1 MTNPFDP
8 LSQQLDDMNSAFM
21 RDPSKAQKAVSTLA
35 PNTLEALAAQR
46 VLTAHAKEKR
56 KLQEELFVNKAGNP
70 DTTVNDDLKTSNVK
84 LANDLTALEY
94 NKAED
99 AGNLGRAKELEKQNA
114 LNRLLAA
121 SKNRNNMGG
130 IGTVL
135 NNPTAVNSMGV
146 NTLPTANM
154 KGMPSGGITPSRAP
168 TGTPTFKGAGGGI
181 VAFNEGNLVEE
192 EDENQVSTLQQVMAK
207 NPKGQLPAP
216 KEENKATAALFAGVD
231 PNAPKDQQINQMI
244 INKIKMSTEKQKA
257 AEEAALAAYGP
268 QTGFTSDAFINR
280 LTAMQGQGSV
290 AAGLVEGQ
298 KQAAAM
304 KREDRDKLTTALSK
318 IRGEEAASSSAL
330 IGSLLSA
337 ANLGLETDKFADS
350 KERFEKEFGLKE
362 SVITSEN
369 AKRAADIEYMYKNF
383 KLAEKAADLKERVA
397 KIDKKYKDVM
407 GRAALLR
414 NVSLAND
421 AATRLAGHRQD
432 LFESA
437 RLLYEDMPIGT
448 EEQKKARRDKV
459 VDALTKFE
467 EQVNGINATFGREAR
482 KALQEYDNDETSF
495 ASGGQVHGIASL

>member
-1 MTNPFDP
+1 
-8 LSQQLDDMNSAFM
+8 
-21 RDPSKAQKAVSTLA
+21 
-35 PNTLEALAAQR
+35 
-46 VLTAHAKEKR
+46 
-56 KLQEELFVNKAGNP
+56 
-70 DTTVNDDLKTSNVK
+70 
-84 LANDLTALEY
+84 
-94 NKAED
+94 
-99 AGNLGRAKELEKQNA
+99 
-114 LNRLLAA
+114 
-121 SKNRNNMGG
+121 
-130 IGTVL
+130 
-135 NNPTAVNSMGV
+135 MGV
-146 NTLPTANM
+146 NTLPVANM
-154 KGMPSGGITPSRAP
+154 RGMQPGGITPNRAP
-168 TGTPTFKGAGGGI
+168 MGMPTFKGAGGGI
-181 VAFNEGNLVEE
+181 VAFKESGLVEGE
-192 EDENQVSTLQQVMAK
+192 ENENQVSTLQQVIDK
-207 NPKGQLPAP
+207 NPKGQPPAP
-216 KEENKATAALFAGVD
+216 EKNEEVAALFAGVD
-231 PNAPKDQQINQMI
+231 PNAPRDQQINQMI

-280 LTAMQGQGSV
+280 LAAMQGQGSV

-304 KREDRDKLTTALSK
+304 KREDRDKLTAALSK

-397 KIDKKYKDVM
+397 KIDAKYKTVM

-437 RLLYEDMPIGT
+437 RLLYEDMPVGT
-448 EEQKKARRDKV
+448 EEERKARRDKV
-459 VDALTKFE
+459 ENALTLFE
-467 EQVNGINATFGREAR
+467 EQVDGINSTFGKEAR
-482 KALQEYDNDETSF
+482 EALQEYDNDETSF